1 MDPDH
6 ELRQVVNG
14 EARGKKNK
22 HRYLGS
28 HFWPR
33 ALPRGPKSYY
43 VVEVVFHHFTFLA
56 AKQPKK

>member
-22 HRYLGS
+22 HRYLGKS
-28 HFWPR
+28 KYEYY
-33 ALPRGPKSYY
+33 LPVP
-43 VVEVVFHHFTFLA
+43 VAQELV
-56 AKQPKK
+56 P